1 MIAVMS
7 SAAGASAPGLPSR
20 RLVLRGVS
28 RLAGVAAAV
37 ALGGCS
43 IRLQDDAPDVPLL
56 QRRSVPDEAALIA
69 EFHLATSL
77 SQKAGRIPLPTAFIT
92 QLTRIHATQA
102 QVVHGLLSRSGV
114 PDHVITAAAP
124 TSSATA
130 AATTTA
136 TTSGTATATSIRAPA
151 VSSPPPTTVA
161 QLTAAEVEAVS
172 AGVLA
177 EVAGATETNR
187 SVLASV
193 AAQRAAAAGLLGG
206 TVPWPNADPLAPP
219 SAARL
224 LEATRPVVYAFEVVA
239 AQLAG
244 DKRLPALATLA
255 ALRVRE
261 EELTAAAGA
270 SATADPLGYALPY
283 PVTSPDLAH
292 RLAGEVL
299 ARLVEGGLELVPGL
313 PAGSTSLTAIIRLQA
328 QAQSLAHDWGAT
340 PVPFP
345 GMAYP

>member
-1 MIAVMS
+1 MIEVMS

-20 RLVLRGVS
+20 RTVLWGGC
-28 RLAGVAAAV
+28 RLAAVAATA

-43 IRLQDDAPDVPLL
+43 IRLQDDAPDIPLL
-56 QRRSVPDEAALIA
+56 QRRSIPDEAALIA

-77 SQKAGRIPLPTAFIT
+77 SQMAGRIPLPAALVT

-102 QVVHGLLSRSGV
+102 QVVHGLLSRGGV
-114 PDHVITAAAP
+114 PDHLITGATP

-130 AATTTA
+130 TA
-136 TTSGTATATSIRAPA
+136 TTAIPATATSVPTSA
-151 VSSPPPTTVA
+151 VSAPPPATVA
-161 QLTAAEVEAVS
+161 QLTAAEAAAVS
-172 AGVLA
+172 AEVLA
-177 EVAGATETNR
+177 VVAGATEANR

-193 AAQRAAAAGLLGG
+193 AAQRAAATGLLGG
-206 TVPWPNADPLAPP
+206 TVTWPDADPLAPP

-255 ALRVRE
+255 ALRVRAG
-261 EELTAAAGA
+261 ELTAAAGA

-299 ARLVEGGLELVPGL
+299 TRLVEGGLELVPVL
-313 PAGSTSLTAIIRLQA
+313 PAGSTSLTAIVRLQA